1 MVPITPMARRSSLII
16 STLAKAGVS
25 KLDPANSE
33 MDDAMSE
40 AVVKTTHLQ
49 GDLVRAIMD

>member
-1 MVPITPMARRSSLII
+1 MPRCSNLVICN
-16 STLAKAGVS
+16 LADAGVS
-25 KLDPANSE
+25 KLGNANSE

-40 AVVKTTHLQ
+40 AVAKTTHLQ

>member
-1 MVPITPMARRSSLII
+1 MVPVTPMPWCSSLII

-25 KLDPANSE
+25 KLDHPNRE